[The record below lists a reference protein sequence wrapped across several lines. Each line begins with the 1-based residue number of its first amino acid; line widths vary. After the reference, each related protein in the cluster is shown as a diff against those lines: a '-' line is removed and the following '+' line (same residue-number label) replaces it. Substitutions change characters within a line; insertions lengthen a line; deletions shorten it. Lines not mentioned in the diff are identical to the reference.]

1 MQLGLAVL
9 VQVLALSVWF
19 STAAV
24 VPSLIAAWDISS
36 GAASWL
42 TTAVQVGFVVGAVT
56 SALLNLADRVPM
68 RWLIAGSAALAAL
81 STALLPALADGLAV
95 AIPLRF
101 LTGFALAGVYPVG
114 VKLVATWFAGARGLA
129 IGLLLAAL
137 TLGSALPHLVTAFA
151 ELPWE
156 AVLLV
161 TAGLALGAA
170 AVALLARDGPAT
182 SPSAP
187 LHPRYLLTMFG
198 DRAQRDV
205 NLGYFG
211 HMWELYAFWTWLASF
226 VGAALLSSSGEE
238 AGRTALGLAT
248 FATAGLAGAAGCV
261 LAGISTLRRDPIAF
275 ARLSLAASA
284 ACCALSPL
292 AFGAPAA
299 LMLAVVAVWSFFVI
313 ADSPMFSTAL
323 SQAADR
329 RYVGTALTAQ
339 LAIGFL
345 ITAVAI
351 RLVPLLADQLGWRWA
366 FFFLFPGPLLGFFA
380 TRDLAGGAARLKPG
394 RGAGACR
401 GGGRSASAS
410 ARCRPG
416 RRPGR

>member
-1 MQLGLAVL
+1 VRLARPLPQLALAVT
-9 VQVLALSVWF
+9 VQVLGLSVWF

-24 VPSLIAAWDISS
+24 VPSITADWGISS

-56 SALLNLADRVPM
+56 SALLNLADRLPI
-68 RWLIAGSAALAAL
+68 RGLIAGSAALAAL
-81 STALLPALADGLAV
+81 TTALLPALADGLAV
-95 AIPLRF
+95 ALPLRF

-114 VKLVATWFAGARGLA
+114 VKLVASWFAQARGLA

-137 TLGSALPHLVTAFA
+137 TVGSALPHLVTAFA
-151 ELPWE
+151 ELPWRS
-156 AVLLV
+156 VLLV
-161 TAGLALGAA
+161 TAGLALLGAL
-170 AVALLARDGPAT
+170 VALCARPGPAT
-182 SPSAP
+182 TASAP
-187 LHPRYLLTMFG
+187 LHPRYVLTMFR

-211 HMWELYAFWTWLASF
+211 HMWELYAYWTWLAAF
-226 VGAALLSSSGEE
+226 VSAALLSSGGEE
-238 AGRTALGLAT
+238 PGRTALGLAT

-261 LAGISTLRRDPIAF
+261 LAGVSTLRRDPIAF
-275 ARLSLAASA
+275 ARLALAASA
-284 ACCALSPL
+284 ACCLLSPL
-292 AFGAPAA
+292 AFGAPAVLLIA
-299 LMLAVVAVWSFFVI
+299 LVAVWSFFVI

-345 ITAVAI
+345 ITAIAI

-366 FFFLFPGPLLGFFA
+366 FFFLFPGPLLGFLA
-380 TRDLAGGAARLKPG
+380 TRDLAAA
-394 RGAGACR
+394 
-401 GGGRSASAS
+401 
-410 ARCRPG
+410 G
-416 RRPGR
+416 RR

>member
-1 MQLGLAVL
+1 MREARRQLGLAVA

-24 VPSLIAAWDISS
+24 VPSITADWGISS

-68 RWLIAGSAALAAL
+68 RGLMAGSAALAAL

-114 VKLVATWFAGARGLA
+114 VKLVASWFAGARGLA

-137 TLGSALPHLVTAFA
+137 TVGSALPHLVTAFA

-156 AVLLV
+156 SVLLV
-161 TAGLALGAA
+161 TAGLALAGAVVALGVRAARRPPGAA
-170 AVALLARDGPAT
+170 APALPGDDVRRPRPARRQPRLLRPHVGALRLLDLARQLRRGGPAHLQRRGGG
-182 SPSAP
+182 A
-187 LHPRYLLTMFG
+187 
-198 DRAQRDV
+198 DRARPRH
-205 NLGYFG
+205 L
-211 HMWELYAFWTWLASF
+211 
-226 VGAALLSSSGEE
+226 
-238 AGRTALGLAT
+238 
-248 FATAGLAGAAGCV
+248 ATAGAAGAAGCV
-261 LAGISTLRRDPIAF
+261 AAGLSTLRRDPIAF
-275 ARLSLAASA
+275 ARLSLAVSA
-284 ACCALSPL
+284 ACCAVSPL
-292 AFGAPAA
+292 AFGAPAP
-299 LMLAVVAVWSFFVI
+299 LLLAVVAVWAFFVI

-351 RLVPLLADQLGWRWA
+351 RLVPLLADGSAGAGPSSSSSLDRCSASWR
-366 FFFLFPGPLLGFFA
+366 PGPQPAPL
-380 TRDLAGGAARLKPG
+380 RELAP
-394 RGAGACR
+394 
-401 GGGRSASAS
+401 
-410 ARCRPG
+410 
-416 RRPGR
+416 